1 MGNSQA
7 ESLRAKILGAM
18 LREARMTAGRT
29 LRETAESIG
38 VTPGTLTAYEDGRKA
53 ISLPELELL
62 AYFLNAPLR
71 QFWSETAGRRKLRL
85 DANPPA
91 LIALRQRLI
100 AAQLRMHREAAGMT
114 VRQVADQAGLTV
126 ARLRSFEEGDRP
138 IPLPELEAVLGIIG
152 RSVEDYLDREGPVAD
167 WDALQQ
173 ALDTVLSLP
182 PELREFLAS
191 PASAPY
197 LRMGQRLSAM
207 PVDQLRNVAELLL
220 DITL

>member
-71 QFWSETAGRRKLRL
+71 QFWSDTSGRRKLRL

-114 VRQVADQAGLTV
+114 VRQVADQVGLTV
-126 ARLRSFEEGDRP
+126 ARLRSYEEGDRP

>member
-1 MGNSQA
+1 MGSAQA

-18 LREARMTAGRT
+18 LREVRMTAGRT
-29 LRETAESIG
+29 LRETAEAIG
-38 VTPGTLTAYEDGRKA
+38 VTPGALTAYEDGRKG

-62 AYFLNAPLR
+62 AYFLNAPMR
-71 QFWSETAGRRKLRL
+71 QFWSDSPGRRKLRL

-91 LIALRQRLI
+91 LIALRQRLV
-100 AAQLRMHREAAGMT
+100 AAQLRVHREASGMT
-114 VRQVADQAGLTV
+114 VRQVAEQAGVTV
-126 ARLRSFEEGDRP
+126 ARLRAYEEGDRP
-138 IPLPELEAVLGIIG
+138 IPLPELEAVLGVIG
-152 RSVEDYLDREGPVAD
+152 HTVEDYLDHEGPVAD
-167 WDALQQ
+167 WDTLQQ

-197 LRMGQRLSAM
+197 LRMGHRLSTM

>member
-1 MGNSQA
+1 MGNPQA

-18 LREARMTAGRT
+18 LREVRMTAGRT
-29 LRETAESIG
+29 LRETAEAIG
-38 VTPGTLTAYEDGRKA
+38 VTPGALTAYEDGRKG

-71 QFWSETAGRRKLRL
+71 QFWSESAGRRKMRL

-100 AAQLRMHREAAGMT
+100 AAQLRMHREASGKT
-114 VRQVADQAGLTV
+114 VRQVAEQAGLTV

-138 IPLPELEAVLGIIG
+138 IPLPELEAVLGVIG
-152 RSVEDYLDREGPVAD
+152 RSVEDYLDHEGPVAD
-167 WDALQQ
+167 WDTLQQ
-173 ALDTVLSLP
+173 AIDTVLSLP
-182 PELREFLAS
+182 PELREFIAS
-191 PASAPY
+191 PGSVPY
-197 LRMGQRLSAM
+197 LRMGQKLSTM

>member
-1 MGNSQA
+1 MGNPQA

-18 LREARMTAGRT
+18 LREVRMTAGRT
-29 LRETAESIG
+29 LRETAEAIG
-38 VTPGTLTAYEDGRKA
+38 VTPGALTAYEDGRRG

-71 QFWSETAGRRKLRL
+71 QFWSESAGRRKMRL

-100 AAQLRMHREAAGMT
+100 AAQLRMHREASGKS
-114 VRQVADQAGLTV
+114 VRQVAEQSGLTV
-126 ARLRSFEEGDRP
+126 ARLRSYEEGDRP
-138 IPLPELEAVLGIIG
+138 IPLPELEAVLGVIG
-152 RSVEDYLDREGPVAD
+152 RSVEDYLDHEGPVAD
-167 WDALQQ
+167 WDTLQQ
-173 ALDTVLSLP
+173 AIDTVLSLP
-182 PELREFLAS
+182 PELREFIAT
-191 PASAPY
+191 PASVPY
-197 LRMGQRLSAM
+197 LRMGQRLSTM

>member
-1 MGNSQA
+1 MGNPQA

-38 VTPGTLTAYEDGRKA
+38 VTSGTLTAYEDGRKA

-71 QFWSETAGRRKLRL
+71 QFWSEAPGRRKLRL

-91 LIALRQRLI
+91 LIALRQRLV
-100 AAQLRMHREAAGMT
+100 AAQLRMHREAAGMS
-114 VRQVADQAGLTV
+114 VRQVAEQAGLTV
-126 ARLRSFEEGDRP
+126 ARLRSYEEGDRP
-138 IPLPELEAVLGIIG
+138 IPLPDLEAVLGIIG

-167 WDALQQ
+167 WDTLQQ
-173 ALDTVLSLP
+173 ALDTILSLP

-191 PASAPY
+191 PASVPY
-197 LRMGQRLSAM
+197 LRMGHRLSAM

>member
-1 MGNSQA
+1 MGNPQA

-29 LRETAESIG
+29 LRETADSIG
-38 VTPGTLTAYEDGRKA
+38 VTTGTLTAYEDGRKA

-62 AYFLNAPLR
+62 AYFLDTPLR
-71 QFWSETAGRRKLRL
+71 QFWSDSPGRRKVRL
-85 DANPPA
+85 DADPA
-91 LIALRQRLI
+91 SLVALRQRLV
-100 AAQLRMHREAAGMT
+100 AAQLRIHREAAGLT
-114 VRQVADQAGLTV
+114 VRQVAEQAGLTA
-126 ARLRSFEEGDRP
+126 ARLRSYEEGDRP

-152 RSVEDYLDREGPVAD
+152 RSVEDCLDHEGPVAE
-167 WDALQQ
+167 WDTIQQ
-173 ALDTVLSLP
+173 ALDTLLSLP

-197 LRMGQRLSAM
+197 LRMGQRLSTM
-207 PVDQLRNVAELLL
+207 PVDQLRSVAELLL

>member
-71 QFWSETAGRRKLRL
+71 QFWSDTPGRRKLRL

-100 AAQLRMHREAAGMT
+100 AAQLRVHREAAGMT
-114 VRQVADQAGLTV
+114 VRQVADQVGLTV
-126 ARLRSFEEGDRP
+126 ARLRSYEEGDRP

>member
-1 MGNSQA
+1 MGNAQA
-7 ESLRAKILGAM
+7 ESLRGKILGAM

-71 QFWSETAGRRKLRL
+71 QFWSETPGRRKLRL

-126 ARLRSFEEGDRP
+126 ARMRSYEEGDRP

-173 ALDTVLSLP
+173 ALDTLLSLP

-191 PASAPY
+191 PASVPY

>member
-1 MGNSQA
+1 MGNPQA

-18 LREARMTAGRT
+18 LREVRMTAGRT
-29 LRETAESIG
+29 LRETAEAIG
-38 VTPGTLTAYEDGRKA
+38 VTPGALTAYEDGRKG

-71 QFWSETAGRRKLRL
+71 QFWSESAGRRKMRL

-100 AAQLRMHREAAGMT
+100 AAQLRMHREASGKS
-114 VRQVADQAGLTV
+114 VRQVAEQAGLTA

-138 IPLPELEAVLGIIG
+138 IPLPELEAVLGVIG
-152 RSVEDYLDREGPVAD
+152 RSVEDYLDHEGPVAD
-167 WDALQQ
+167 WDTLQQ
-173 ALDTVLSLP
+173 AIDTVLSLP
-182 PELREFLAS
+182 PELREFIAS
-191 PASAPY
+191 PASVPY
-197 LRMGQRLSAM
+197 VRMGQRLSTM

>member
-1 MGNSQA
+1 MGNPQA

-29 LRETAESIG
+29 LRETADSIG

-71 QFWSETAGRRKLRL
+71 QFWSEAPGRRKLRL

-100 AAQLRMHREAAGMT
+100 AAQLRLHREAAGLS
-114 VRQVADQAGLTV
+114 VRQLAEQAGLTV
-126 ARLRSFEEGDRP
+126 ARLRSYEEGDRP
-138 IPLPELEAVLGIIG
+138 IPLPELEAVLVILG

-167 WDALQQ
+167 WDTLQQ
-173 ALDTVLSLP
+173 ALDTLLSLP
-182 PELREFLAS
+182 PDLREFMAS

-197 LRMGQRLSAM
+197 LRMAQRLSTM
-207 PVDQLRNVAELLL
+207 PIDQLRSVAELLL

>member
-1 MGNSQA
+1 MGNPQA

-18 LREARMTAGRT
+18 LREVRMTAGRT
-29 LRETAESIG
+29 LRETAEAIG
-38 VTPGTLTAYEDGRKA
+38 VTPGALTAYEDGRKG

-71 QFWSETAGRRKLRL
+71 QFWSESAGRRKMRL

-100 AAQLRMHREAAGMT
+100 AAQLRMHREASGKS
-114 VRQVADQAGLTV
+114 VRQVAEQTGLTV
-126 ARLRSFEEGDRP
+126 ARLMSYEEGDRP
-138 IPLPELEAVLGIIG
+138 IPLPELEAVLGVIG
-152 RSVEDYLDREGPVAD
+152 RSVEDYLDHEGPVAD
-167 WDALQQ
+167 WDTLQQ
-173 ALDTVLSLP
+173 AIDTVLSLP
-182 PELREFLAS
+182 PELREFIAS
-191 PASAPY
+191 PASVPY
-197 LRMGQRLSAM
+197 LRMGQRLSTM

>member
-1 MGNSQA
+1 MGNVQA
-7 ESLRAKILGAM
+7 ELLRAKILGAM

-29 LRETAESIG
+29 LRETADSIG
-38 VTPGTLTAYEDGRKA
+38 VTPGALTAYEDGRKA

-71 QFWSETAGRRKLRL
+71 QFWSETPGRRKLRL

-100 AAQLRMHREAAGMT
+100 AAQLRMHRDAAGMT
-114 VRQVADQAGLTV
+114 VRQVADQAGLTA
-126 ARLRSFEEGDRP
+126 ARLRSYEEGDRP

-167 WDALQQ
+167 WDTLQQ
-173 ALDTVLSLP
+173 ALDTMLSLP

-191 PASAPY
+191 PASVPY
-197 LRMGQRLSAM
+197 VRMGQRLSAM

>member
-1 MGNSQA
+1 MGNPQA

-18 LREARMTAGRT
+18 LREVRMTAGRT
-29 LRETAESIG
+29 LRETAEAIG
-38 VTPGTLTAYEDGRKA
+38 VTPGALTAYEDGRKG

-71 QFWSETAGRRKLRL
+71 QFWSESAGRRKMRL

-100 AAQLRMHREAAGMT
+100 AAQLRMQREASGKS
-114 VRQVADQAGLTV
+114 VRQVAEQAGLTA

-138 IPLPELEAVLGIIG
+138 IPLPELEAVLGVIG
-152 RSVEDYLDREGPVAD
+152 RSVEDYLDHEGPVAD
-167 WDALQQ
+167 WDTLQQ
-173 ALDTVLSLP
+173 AIDTVLSLP
-182 PELREFLAS
+182 PELREFIAS
-191 PASAPY
+191 PASVPY
-197 LRMGQRLSAM
+197 VRMGQRLSTM

>member
-1 MGNSQA
+1 MGNPQA

-18 LREARMTAGRT
+18 LREVRMTAGRT
-29 LRETAESIG
+29 LRETAEAIG
-38 VTPGTLTAYEDGRKA
+38 VTPGALTAYEDGRKG

-71 QFWSETAGRRKLRL
+71 QFWSESAGRRKMRL

-100 AAQLRMHREAAGMT
+100 AAQLRMHREASGKS
-114 VRQVADQAGLTV
+114 VRQVAEQAGLTA
-126 ARLRSFEEGDRP
+126 ARLRSYEEGDRP
-138 IPLPELEAVLGIIG
+138 IPLPELEAVLGVIG
-152 RSVEDYLDREGPVAD
+152 RSVEDYLDHEGPVAD
-167 WDALQQ
+167 WDTLQQ
-173 ALDTVLSLP
+173 AIDTVLSLS
-182 PELREFLAS
+182 PELREFIAS

-197 LRMGQRLSAM
+197 LRMGQRLSTM